1 MFSKEDDMA
10 VTSVGPALDPF
21 TPTPAPG
28 PEVDPE
34 PAPDTV
40 AQGEAPL
47 PEGAGTVVD
56 TSA

>member
-1 MFSKEDDMA
+1 MA

-28 PEVDPE
+28 PEVAPE